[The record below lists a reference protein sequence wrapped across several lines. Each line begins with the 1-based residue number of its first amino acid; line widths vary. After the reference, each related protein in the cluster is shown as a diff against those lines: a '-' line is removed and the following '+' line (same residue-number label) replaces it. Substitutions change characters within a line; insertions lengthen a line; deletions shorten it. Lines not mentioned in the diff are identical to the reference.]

1 MNGEEKMFYIRKTI
15 YQLDDLNYYKNLWNV
30 ENTEDIINIL
40 DGFDEHDLHCVQ
52 SISYISDD
60 PEY

>member
-30 ENTEDIINIL
+30 ENMEDIINIL
-40 DGFDEHDLHCVQ
+40 DGFDEPDLPCVQ

>member
-30 ENTEDIINIL
+30 ENMEDIINIL